1 MGLKLDYLIYN
12 KTLTVKNICSTRLG
26 CKDILRLKNHCLWQK
41 LIFRSFFSY
50 KYFMLSLNVFMRKEL
65 LGFRRTLLNELVKHT
80 SLGIQLGLE
89 FFYLKVN
96 PLNLEFLNQD
106 LRKFF
111 SFTEF
116 PNLNWSR
123 NSWSL
128 ARTSKQTNRDV
139 YTFIYTFL
147 ITLSCLETKFL
158 P

>member
-1 MGLKLDYLIYN
+1 
-12 KTLTVKNICSTRLG
+12 
-26 CKDILRLKNHCLWQK
+26 
-41 LIFRSFFSY
+41 
-50 KYFMLSLNVFMRKEL
+50 MRKEL

-116 PNLNWSR
+116 PNLN
-123 NSWSL
+123 
-128 ARTSKQTNRDV
+128 
-139 YTFIYTFL
+139 
-147 ITLSCLETKFL
+147 
-158 P
+158 